1 MNKDP
6 FVFRRLFAAAASATR
21 LVLVS
26 APAVAVA
33 GIALAGVGSL
43 HGPEARADS
52 ALPPAP
58 PPVPSP
64 TGSHADAGGGES
76 TDPPADDS
84 AAEASKEDRRE
95 ADGRDED
102 RREDEELDRLEDG
115 DIDEEDRVAIHAR
128 DARGSTDVHDE
139 SWISLVGLRR
149 ELQSGKSDLGGMVVV
164 GLALDRMTAG
174 PTLRVGARER
184 DAERDTSYAASPAGT
199 RLLAAASLAASRGA
213 SGATGTES
221 GNFSS
226 ALARACVAAALRTA
240 GLDGDERLDSLV
252 ARAHASAALPETRLR
267 AMRLWD
273 DANHTTTL
281 ATTDGT
287 NYYDA
292 VGANLVLEARLTW
305 RLDRLVYAGDEPT
318 LERVRVERQE
328 ARSRLSMHTLE
339 ALFAWERARV
349 DASAAVPDTRERIEA
364 DLRAAEARATL
375 DVLTGGRFSDWER
388 SP

>member
-1 MNKDP
+1 MSRRRSV
-6 FVFRRLFAAAASATR
+6 FVRVFPSAAFAG
-21 LVLVS
+21 L
-26 APAVAVA
+26 AVGAVWTLGGLS
-33 GIALAGVGSL
+33 GI
-43 HGPEARADS
+43 EARADP
-52 ALPPAP
+52 ALAAAP
-58 PPVPSP
+58 SRTTSDAGESVDPPV
-64 TGSHADAGGGES
+64 
-76 TDPPADDS
+76 DDS
-84 AAEASKEDRRE
+84 ASEVAKEDRR
-95 ADGRDED
+95 GDE
-102 RREDEELDRLEDG
+102 REDEELDRLEDG

-128 DARGSTDVHDE
+128 GVGTGDSTDVHDE

-149 ELQSGKSDLGGMVVV
+149 ELQSGKSDLGGMVIV
-164 GLALDRMTAG
+164 GLALDRLAAG
-174 PTLRVGARER
+174 PVRRVDAPAYASSAR
-184 DAERDTSYAASPAGT
+184 T
-199 RLLAAASLAASRGA
+199 RLLAAASLAASHVAANGAERGGG
-213 SGATGTES
+213 SGTVG
-221 GNFSS
+221 GDFPPW
-226 ALARACVAAALRTA
+226 LARECVAAALRTA
-240 GLDGDERLDSLV
+240 GLDGDARLDSIV
-252 ARAHASAALPETRLR
+252 SRAHASAALPETRLR

-318 LERVRVERQE
+318 LERLRLERQE
-328 ARSRLSMHTLE
+328 ARSRLSTRTLE

-349 DASAAVPDTRERIEA
+349 DAGAAVPDTRERIEA

>member
-1 MNKDP
+1 MNKGH
-6 FVFRRLFAAAASATR
+6 FVFRRLFAGGALGTR

-26 APAVAVA
+26 APAAAVG
-33 GIALAGVGSL
+33 GIALVGVGSL
-43 HGPEARADS
+43 RGPEARADS
-52 ALPPAP
+52 ALLPAP

-64 TGSHADAGGGES
+64 AGSHADAGGGES

-84 AAEASKEDRRE
+84 AAEASKEDLRE

-139 SWISLVGLRR
+139 SWVSLVGLRR
-149 ELQSGKSDLGGMVVV
+149 ELQSGKSDLGGMVIV

-174 PTLRVGARER
+174 PVRRVEPRER
-184 DAERDTSYAASPAGT
+184 DSEP
-199 RLLAAASLAASRGA
+199 
-213 SGATGTES
+213 SGAAGTES
-221 GNFSS
+221 GNFS
-226 ALARACVAAALRTA
+226 ATLARACVAAALRTA
-240 GLDGDERLDSLV
+240 GLDGDERLDSLIS
-252 ARAHASAALPETRLR
+252 RAHASAALPETRLR

-318 LERVRVERQE
+318 LERVRIERQE
-328 ARSRLSMHTLE
+328 ARSRLSTRTLE

-375 DVLTGGRFSDWER
+375 DVLTGGRFSNWER

>member
-1 MNKDP
+1 MNKGH
-6 FVFRRLFAAAASATR
+6 FVFCRLFAGAALGTL

-26 APAVAVA
+26 APAVAVV

-43 HGPEARADS
+43 GGREARADP
-52 ALPPAP
+52 ALPPA

-64 TGSHADAGGGES
+64 TGSHADAGAGES
-76 TDPPADDS
+76 THSPADD
-84 AAEASKEDRRE
+84 AAPEASKEDRHE
-95 ADGRDED
+95 EDARDED

-149 ELQSGKSDLGGMVVV
+149 ELQSGKSDLGGMVIV

-174 PTLRVGARER
+174 PVRRVEPREQ
-184 DAERDTSYAASPAGT
+184 
-199 RLLAAASLAASRGA
+199 GA
-213 SGATGTES
+213 SGAAGTES
-221 GNFSS
+221 GTFPA

-240 GLDGDERLDSLV
+240 GLDGDERLDSIV
-252 ARAHASAALPETRLR
+252 SRAHASAALPETRLR

-318 LERVRVERQE
+318 LERVRIERQE
-328 ARSRLSMHTLE
+328 ARSRLSTRTLE
-339 ALFAWERARV
+339 ALFGWERARV

>member
-1 MNKDP
+1 MSKSM
-6 FVFRRLFAAAASATR
+6 RRGALRKGR
-21 LVLVS
+21 LVFGRRFAGAAFGAFLASVS
-26 APAVAVA
+26 APTIAVV
-33 GIALAGVGSL
+33 GLAPLGFGGL
-43 HGPEARADS
+43 EARADP
-52 ALPPAP
+52 ALPPV

-64 TGSHADAGGGES
+64 IASGADAGAREAA
-76 TDPPADDS
+76 DPAADES
-84 AAEASKEDRRE
+84 AAGATQEDRRE
-95 ADGRDED
+95 H
-102 RREDEELDRLEDG
+102 RREEEKEESEDEELDRLEDG

-128 DARGSTDVHDE
+128 AAPGSADVHDE

-149 ELQSGKSDLGGMVVV
+149 ELQSGKSDLAGMVIV
-164 GLALDRMTAG
+164 GLALDRMAAG
-174 PTLRVGARER
+174 PARRGAYGAAGGTVGGA
-184 DAERDTSYAASPAGT
+184 T
-199 RLLAAASLAASRGA
+199 AAASAG
-213 SGATGTES
+213 GTV
-221 GNFSS
+221 GGDFSTS
-226 ALARACVAAALRTA
+226 LARACVAAALRTA
-240 GLDGDERLDSLV
+240 DLDGDARLDSIV
-252 ARAHASAALPETRLR
+252 SRAHSSAALPETRLR

-318 LERVRVERQE
+318 LERVRLERQE
-328 ARSRLSMHTLE
+328 ARSRLSTRTLE

-349 DASAAVPDTRERIEA
+349 DASAAIPDTRERIEA